1 MCERMRVTL
10 ANHLCV
16 VVVVVV
22 VVAFFV
28 LVVLKSSLKIRH
40 VYTS

>member
-1 MCERMRVTL
+1 MRVTL

>member
-10 ANHLCV
+10 ANHLC
-16 VVVVVV
+16 VVVV

>member
-10 ANHLCV
+10 ANHLC
-16 VVVVVV
+16 VVVVV